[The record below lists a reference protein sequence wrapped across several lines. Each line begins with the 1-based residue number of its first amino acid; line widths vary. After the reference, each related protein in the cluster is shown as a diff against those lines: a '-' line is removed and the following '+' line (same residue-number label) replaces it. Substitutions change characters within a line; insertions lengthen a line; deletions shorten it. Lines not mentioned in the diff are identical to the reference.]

1 MEQNFR
7 NRFCYFIKNTNKNHT
22 THQEEG
28 VVWCG
33 LHEHQK
39 QPHQNIHGGI
49 IADEM
54 GCGKTLMTIALMMC
68 NFVDRTLIVV
78 PRPLLDQWKRSI
90 FELTG
95 HHAFIYY
102 GNLHLAEK
110 NMNLYNCPIVI
121 TTYGVISHN
130 NTNKLFNIKWDRI
143 IYDEAHHMRN
153 ASTQKHI
160 AGLLLKSKIKWLIT
174 GTPIQNRE
182 SDLYNLCKIIGIPN
196 AKKIP
201 VEILQKNI
209 LKRTKLE
216 VGIKLPDVLLNYYN
230 IEWANNQEKLL
241 ATVLHDKI
249 KIQKTN
255 KILPVESDEKT
266 YNFNKIEDY
275 IDSEPEDIC
284 NDITDIAESK
294 SNCKNENEYLPHLSD
309 EEIKDDLSNYVDHIF
324 GQHYLAY
331 YLRCKQMCTYPR
343 LLNKLEKN
351 SEVVSSGLINKN
363 KINKVIS
370 VIESRANNNNNKIIF
385 CSFRKEMDIIQQ
397 RLQEQGI
404 YDVEIYDGRI
414 SQNKR
419 NQLLKQLPHVLIL
432 QIQMG
437 CEGLNLQEANEIY
450 FVSPIW
456 NPAMESQAI
465 ARCYRIGQTKKTHVF
480 KFNMNDI
487 GEEEKSMDNYMN
499 VVLKNKKQIQELI

>member
-7 NRFCYFIKNTNKNHT
+7 NRFRYFIKDTSKNHAR
-22 THQEEG
+22 HQEDG

-90 FELTG
+90 LELTG

-110 NMNLYNCPIVI
+110 NMDLYNCPIVI

-130 NTNKLFNIKWDRI
+130 NTNKLFQIKWDRI

-153 ASTQKHI
+153 ASTKKHL
-160 AGLLLKSKIKWLIT
+160 AGLLLKSNIKWLIT

-196 AKKIP
+196 AKKIQ
-201 VEILQKNI
+201 VDMLQKNI
-209 LKRTKLE
+209 LKRTKHE
-216 VGIKLPDVLLNYYN
+216 VGIKLPDVLLHSYN
-230 IEWANNQEKLL
+230 IEWASNQEKLL
-241 ATVLHDKI
+241 ANVLHDKI
-249 KIQKTN
+249 KIK
-255 KILPVESDEKT
+255 KPKVLCDLSDEKT
-266 YNFNKIEDY
+266 YNINQRECIDCEIKTDY
-275 IDSEPEDIC
+275 DDFIDV
-284 NDITDIAESK
+284 AESK
-294 SNCKNENEYLPHLSD
+294 NTYKDKDECLPHLSD
-309 EEIKDDLSNYVDHIF
+309 EEIKHDLNSYIDHIF
-324 GQHYLAY
+324 GTHYLVY
-331 YLRCKQMCTYPR
+331 YLRCKQMCTYPK
-343 LLNKLEKN
+343 LLEKLEKN
-351 SEVVSSGLINKN
+351 SEMVCNGLINMN
-363 KINKVIS
+363 KINKLVS
-370 VIESRANNNNNKIIF
+370 VIETRTNNSNNKIIF
-385 CSFRKEMDIIQQ
+385 CSFRKEMDIIQK
-397 RLQEQGI
+397 RLQEQGV

-414 SQNKR
+414 SHKKR
-419 NQLLKQLPHVLIL
+419 NQLLSQLPHVLIL

-465 ARCYRIGQTKKTHVF
+465 ARCYRIGQIKETHVF
-480 KFNMNDI
+480 KFNMNDV
-487 GEEEKSMDNYMN
+487 GEDEKSMDSYMN
-499 VVLKNKKQIQELI
+499 HVVENKKQLQELI